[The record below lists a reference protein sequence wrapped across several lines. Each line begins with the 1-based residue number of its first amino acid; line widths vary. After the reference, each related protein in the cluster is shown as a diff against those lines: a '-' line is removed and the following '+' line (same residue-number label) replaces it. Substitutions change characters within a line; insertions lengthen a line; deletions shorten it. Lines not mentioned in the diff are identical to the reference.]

1 MEGSE
6 RLQNVMTTGFVHSY
20 FPGSSVDGP
29 GVRFVLWLSGCAFRC
44 QYCHNPDTWHL
55 HNGKEMS
62 IAEVLDVLRPYEPFL
77 NGAHGG
83 VTISGGEPL
92 IQPDFVRSLVDAF
105 HGEGFHV
112 ALDTNGFYGS
122 KLSDSDWQKI
132 DLTLLDIKS
141 FDPAI
146 HLEAVEQ
153 PVAPVLATAQRL
165 ADLSRPV
172 WIRFVLVPGLT
183 DQPHNVEGLADF
195 VATLGNIERVEV
207 LPFHQ
212 MGAFKW
218 KELGLEYR
226 LANTQP
232 PTSESVAWVQETFR
246 SRGLEV
252 V

>member
-1 MEGSE
+1 M
-6 RLQNVMTTGFVHSY
+6 N
-20 FPGSSVDGP
+20 
-29 GVRFVLWLSGCAFRC
+29 
-44 QYCHNPDTWHL
+44 
-55 HNGKEMS
+55 
-62 IAEVLDVLRPYEPFL
+62 EVLETLRPYEPFL

-92 IQPDFVRSLVDAF
+92 IQPDFVRALVEAF
-105 HGEGFHV
+105 HREGFHV

-122 KLSDSDWQKI
+122 KLSEEDWKKI
-132 DLTLLDIKS
+132 DLILLDIKS

-146 HLEAVEQ
+146 HQEAVEQ
-153 PVAPVLATAQRL
+153 PVAPVLATARRL
-165 ADLSRPV
+165 ADLKRPA

-183 DQPHNVEGLADF
+183 DQPHNVVGLADF
-195 VATLGNIERVEV
+195 VATLGNVERVEV

-212 MGAFKW
+212 MGAYKW
-218 KELGLEYR
+218 KELGLDYR

-232 PTSESVAWVQETFR
+232 PTPESISWVQETFR

>member
-1 MEGSE
+1 
-6 RLQNVMTTGFVHSY
+6 MTV
-20 FPGSSVDGP
+20 
-29 GVRFVLWLSGCAFRC
+29 
-44 QYCHNPDTWHL
+44 N
-55 HNGKEMS
+55 
-62 IAEVLDVLRPYEPFL
+62 EVLETLRPYEPFL

-92 IQPDFVRSLVDAF
+92 IQPDFVRALVEAF
-105 HGEGFHV
+105 HREGFHV

-122 KLSDSDWQKI
+122 KLSEEDWKKI
-132 DLTLLDIKS
+132 DLILLDIKS

-146 HLEAVEQ
+146 HQEAVEQ
-153 PVAPVLATAQRL
+153 PVAPVLATARRL
-165 ADLSRPV
+165 ADLKRPA

-183 DQPHNVEGLADF
+183 DQPHNVVGLADF
-195 VATLGNIERVEV
+195 VATLGNVERVEV

-212 MGAFKW
+212 MGAYKW
-218 KELGLEYR
+218 KELGLDYR

-232 PTSESVAWVQETFR
+232 PTPESISWVQETFR

>member
-1 MEGSE
+1 M
-6 RLQNVMTTGFVHSY
+6 
-20 FPGSSVDGP
+20 
-29 GVRFVLWLSGCAFRC
+29 LWLSGCAFRC

-62 IAEVLDVLRPYEPFL
+62 VDEVLEVLRPYETFL
-77 NGAHGG
+77 TGAHGG

-92 IQPDFVRSLVDAF
+92 IQPDFVRALVDAF
-105 HGEGFHV
+105 HAKGFHV

-122 KLSDSDWQKI
+122 KLSDADWAKV

-141 FDPAI
+141 FDPLI
-146 HLEAVEQ
+146 HQITVEQ
-153 PVAPVLATAQRL
+153 PVEPVLQTARRL
-165 ADLSRPV
+165 AELNRPA
-172 WIRFVLVPGLT
+172 WIRFVLVLGLT
-183 DQPHNVEGLADF
+183 DQRDNIEGLADF
-195 VATLGNIERVEV
+195 VSTLGNVQRVEV

-218 KELGLEYR
+218 KELGLEYK
-226 LANTQP
+226 LLNTQP
-232 PTSESVAWVQETFR
+232 PTPESVSWVQETFR

>member
-1 MEGSE
+1 
-6 RLQNVMTTGFVHSY
+6 MTTGFVHSY

-55 HNGKEMS
+55 HHGKEMS

-165 ADLSRPV
+165 ADLSRPA

-195 VATLGNIERVEV
+195 VATLGNVERVEV

-246 SRGLEV
+246 SRGLEAV
-252 V
+252 

>member
-1 MEGSE
+1 MG
-6 RLQNVMTTGFVHSY
+6 
-20 FPGSSVDGP
+20 D
-29 GVRFVLWLSGCAFRC
+29 
-44 QYCHNPDTWHL
+44 
-55 HNGKEMS
+55 
-62 IAEVLDVLRPYEPFL
+62 VLDVLRPYQPFL

-92 IQPDFVRSLVDAF
+92 IQPDFVRALVDAF
-105 HGEGFHV
+105 HSEGYHV

-122 KLSDSDWQKI
+122 KLSDTDWHKI

-141 FDPAI
+141 LDAKI

-153 PVAPVLATAQRL
+153 PVAPVLETARRL
-165 ADLSRPV
+165 ADLGRPAWV
-172 WIRFVLVPGLT
+172 RFVLVPGLT
-183 DQPHNVEGLADF
+183 DQPGNVEALAEF
-195 VATLGNIERVEV
+195 VSTLSNVERVEV

-218 KELGLEYR
+218 KELGLDYK
-226 LANTQP
+226 LANTEP
-232 PTSESVAWVQETFR
+232 PTPESISWVQDAFL